1 MEYALIT
8 GCYRE
13 LGRAIYLELASE
25 GLPIIINYNTNTTAA
40 EEVKK
45 LVETEGVKVE
55 LLQFDVR
62 KKDEVD
68 TAITHWEE
76 KHQSD
81 SIAYLVNN
89 AGIRND
95 GMMFMMSDDDWHSVV
110 NTTLDGFFYL
120 TRRILKHMVP
130 RKHFGRIVN
139 VASLSGEKGMPGQTN
154 YSAAKAGL
162 IGATKALALEV
173 ASRDVRVNA
182 VAPGFI
188 NTDMTSGLPERELS
202 KLIPMGRF
210 GKPDEVAAVVAFLMS
225 PAASYITGEVINVN
239 GGLYT

>member
-8 GCYRE
+8 GGSRG
-13 LGRAIYLELASE
+13 LGRAICLKLASE
-25 GLPIIINYNTNTTAA
+25 GLPIIINYNTNATAA
-40 EEVKK
+40 EDVKK
-45 LVETEGVKVE
+45 LVEAEDVKAE
-55 LLQFDVR
+55 LLQFDVS
-62 KKDEVD
+62 KKEEVD
-68 TAITHWEE
+68 AAITHWEE
-76 KHQSD
+76 NHQSD
-81 SIAYLVNN
+81 RIAYLVNN

-120 TRRILKHMVP
+120 TRRVLKHMVP
-130 RKHFGRIVN
+130 RKCFGRIVN

-188 NTDMTSGLPERELS
+188 NTDMTSGLPESELS

-210 GKPDEVAAVVAFLMS
+210 GRPDEVAEVVAFLMS

>member
-8 GCYRE
+8 GGSRG
-13 LGRAIYLELASE
+13 LGRAICLKLASE

-45 LVETEGVKVE
+45 LVEAEGVKVE

-68 TAITHWEE
+68 TAITHCAE

>member
-1 MEYALIT
+1 M
-8 GCYRE
+8 
-13 LGRAIYLELASE
+13 
-25 GLPIIINYNTNTTAA
+25 
-40 EEVKK
+40 
-45 LVETEGVKVE
+45 KVE